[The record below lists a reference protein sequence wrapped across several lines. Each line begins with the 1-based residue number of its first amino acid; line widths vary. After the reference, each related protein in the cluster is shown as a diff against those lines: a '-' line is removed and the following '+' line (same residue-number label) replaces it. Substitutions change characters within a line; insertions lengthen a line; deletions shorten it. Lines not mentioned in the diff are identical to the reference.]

1 MKQNLITVIRFLLIL
16 LFIYAAFSKL
26 LIVNTFQQQLA
37 QSPLIPPSIIT
48 ILAYIVPIF
57 EISIALLLIIEQFA
71 LWGLFLSTLTMFF
84 FSLYL
89 IALVQFFPS
98 NLPCACGGILNKLG
112 YTEHITFNIIFTLL
126 ASYGLI
132 YFKPQSSNEI

>member
-37 QSPLIPPSIIT
+37 QYPLIPPSIIT

-84 FSLYL
+84 FSLCSL
-89 IALVQFFPS
+89 SSF
-98 NLPCACGGILNKLG
+98 K
-112 YTEHITFNIIFTLL
+112 TEL
-126 ASYGLI
+126 S
-132 YFKPQSSNEI
+132 